1 VVARLCALILV
12 RWEPSTP
19 CSSMPEAYWCCRIAV
34 RCQPPSVLAHGTAR
48 REVLDRAHLPCR
60 RGVDNA
66 RPDSDRAILPT
77 YIAAY
82 LEALEVS
89 RGRRDFVD
97 ALAAI
102 FDVGTPSWTT
112 VISESAMALRT
123 IALSHRVAVVSN
135 SQGWMERHL
144 QDAGVCQVGPGAG
157 ASVSAVIDS
166 AHVGAEKP
174 DARIF
179 RAALDAVGV
188 AADRAVHVGDSVWF
202 DVQGA
207 LAAGVNAF
215 HFDPHGLCTDT
226 EHEHIAGLAD
236 LVRG

>member
-1 VVARLCALILV
+1 MRAVDAVLVDAGGVLVLPDRGAVSAALGPGPWIGA
-12 RWEPSTP
+12 PK
-19 CSSMPEAYWCCRIAV
+19 
-34 RCQPPSVLAHGTAR
+34 
-48 REVLDRAHLPCR
+48 VLDRAHYR
-60 RGVDNA
+60 AVAAVDNA
-66 RPDSDRAILPT
+66 RPHSARAIFPT

-82 LEALEVS
+82 LEALEIS
-89 RGRRDFVD
+89 PGRRDLAD

-102 FDVGTPSWTT
+102 LDLGTPSWTT
-112 VISESAMALRT
+112 VISDSAVALRT
-123 IALSHRVAVVSN
+123 IALGHPVVVVSN

-144 QDAGVCQVGPGAG
+144 RDAGVCQVGPGAG
-157 ASVSAVIDS
+157 AAVSAVIDS

-179 RAALDAVGV
+179 RAALEAVGV

-215 HFDPHGLCTDT
+215 HFDPYGLCTGT
-226 EHEHIAGLAD
+226 EHKHVARLAD
-236 LVRG
+236 LGLR

>member
-1 VVARLCALILV
+1 MYTPILRSMGAVDAVLVDAGGVLVLPDRGAVSAALGPGSWDHV
-12 RWEPSTP
+12 P
-19 CSSMPEAYWCCRIAV
+19 
-34 RCQPPSVLAHGTAR
+34 
-48 REVLDRAHLPCR
+48 EVLDRAHYR
-60 RGVDNA
+60 AVAAVDNA
-66 RPDSDRAILPT
+66 RPDSDRSIFPT

-89 RGRRDFVD
+89 RGRRDLVD

-123 IALSHRVAVVSN
+123 IALSHRVVVVSN

-144 QDAGVCQVGPGAG
+144 RDAGVCQVGPGAG

-179 RAALDAVGV
+179 HAALEAVGV

-207 LAAGVNAF
+207 LAAGLNAF
-215 HFDPHGLCTDT
+215 HFDPYGLCTET
-226 EHEHIAGLAD
+226 EHEHVAGLAD
-236 LVRG
+236 LGLR